1 MRKLFRTIK
10 YLVIGDVHLGSER
23 TKTVFIIKNLDEFFD
38 NYRDDGRFANIDTIY
53 IAGDLFDKS
62 LSLTSDDAYEILLW
76 MGRLMR
82 FCYRRKIAL
91 RVLRGTPS
99 HDREQSKLSEVMYHF
114 MVKSDQDFDFKYVD
128 TLFIE
133 KNEKLGLNIL
143 YVPDE
148 WNSNNDTTL
157 QQVKELM
164 RSEGLNQLDIAVMHG
179 SFKYQL
185 PFAPPSVPM
194 HDESAYLALVKYNI
208 SIGHVHEFSVFDRI
222 VAEGSFDRLN
232 HGSEDPKGGV
242 LFTIDENGSRYEF
255 IENKTAKV
263 YKTIELKNKDLEKSL
278 AQISKGTLKLPMDSY
293 VRIKTTKDHPVYQAF
308 SEVQAK
314 FPSFNFTK
322 LTKEDERDNYELIAS
337 TVSLDNGY
345 VPIHIHRDNIVNLVT
360 ETIMSKHVLTE
371 RQKLL
376 LNRTLEQTNAQ

>member
-1 MRKLFRTIK
+1 MRKLFRTVK

-23 TKTVFIIKNLDEFFD
+23 TKTCFIIKNLDDFFD
-38 NYRDDGRFANIDTIY
+38 NYRDDSRFANIDCIF

-62 LSLTSDDAYEILLW
+62 LTLTSDDAYDILSW

-82 FCYRRKIAL
+82 FCWRRKIAL
-91 RVLRGTPS
+91 RILRGTPS
-99 HDREQSKLSEVMYHF
+99 HDREQSQLSEVMYDF
-114 MVKSDQDFDFKYVD
+114 MVHSNQDFDFKYVD

-143 YVPDE
+143 YIPDE
-148 WNSNNDTTL
+148 WNSSNDATL

-164 RSEGLNQLDIAVMHG
+164 KDEELQELDIAVMHG

-194 HDESAYLALVKYNI
+194 HDEAAYLALVKYNI
-208 SIGHVHEFSVFDRI
+208 SIGHVHEFSTFDRI

-255 IENKTAKV
+255 IENRMAKI

-278 AQISKGTLKLPMDSY
+278 AQISKGTNKLPMDSY

-308 SEVQAK
+308 AEVQSK

-345 VPIHIHRDNIVNLVT
+345 VPIYIHRDNIVSLVT

-371 RQKLL
+371 RQRLL

>member
-1 MRKLFRTIK
+1 MRKIQ
-10 YLVIGDVHLGSER
+10 YLVIGDVHLGSDR
-23 TKTVFIIKNLDEFFD
+23 TKTVFIVKNLDEFFD
-38 NYRDDGRFANIDTIY
+38 HYRDDSRFANIDAIF

-91 RVLRGTPS
+91 RILRGTPS
-99 HDREQSKLSEVMYHF
+99 HDREQAKLSEVMYHF
-114 MVKSDQDFDFKYVD
+114 MKKSNQDFDFKYVD
-128 TLFIE
+128 TLHIE

-148 WNSNNDTTL
+148 WNSNNDVTL
-157 QQVKELM
+157 QQTKELM
-164 RSEGLNQLDIAVMHG
+164 KSEDLHELDIAIMHG

-194 HDESAYLALVKYNI
+194 HDEAAYLSMVKYHI
-208 SIGHVHEFSVFDRI
+208 SIGHVHEFSTFDRI

-232 HGSEDPKGGV
+232 HGTEDPKGGV

-255 IENKTAKV
+255 IENHNAKV
-263 YKTIELKNKDLEKSL
+263 YKTIDLKHKDVDRSIIQVGK
-278 AQISKGTLKLPMDSY
+278 AVQKLPMDSY
-293 VRIKTTKDHPVYQAF
+293 IRIKTTKDHPLYQAF
-308 SEVQAK
+308 GELQNK
-314 FPSFNFTK
+314 FPNFNFSK
-322 LTKEDERDNYELIAS
+322 LTKEDEQDAYELIAN
-337 TVSLDNGY
+337 TVNLDNGY
-345 VPIHIHRDNIVNLVT
+345 VPIHIHRDNIVGLVT
-360 ETIMSKHVLTE
+360 ETIMSKHKLTE
-371 RQKLL
+371 RQQLL